1 MKPIKRILCIEDDLF
16 IGEMYRRSLV
26 KDGYEVDLVPNGDD
40 GLKAAES
47 RTYDLILLD
56 IMLPGRKGTDILRTL
71 RGEGQDLVPN
81 SRIVVLTNYDQD
93 DESRLAMQ
101 SKAEGY
107 LIKADITPR
116 KLRDIIKA
124 LDTRQP

>member
-1 MKPIKRILCIEDDLF
+1 MRPIKRILCIEDDLF

-40 GLKAAES
+40 GLKAAETG
-47 RTYDLILLD
+47 TYDLILLD

-71 RGEGQDLVPN
+71 RGEGKDLVPN

-116 KLRDIIKA
+116 KLRDIIKT
-124 LDTRQP
+124 LDTRQS